1 MVRWSPK
8 IAWNMFE
15 TTDQLVRS
23 KAPRT
28 ECQYYGIK
36 CRQPLSEQLML
47 EVKVIVNGPNVL
59 RLLMMTS

>member
-8 IAWNMFE
+8 IAWNMLE

-47 EVKVIVNGPNVL
+47 DEKVIVDGPIVL
-59 RLLMMTS
+59 